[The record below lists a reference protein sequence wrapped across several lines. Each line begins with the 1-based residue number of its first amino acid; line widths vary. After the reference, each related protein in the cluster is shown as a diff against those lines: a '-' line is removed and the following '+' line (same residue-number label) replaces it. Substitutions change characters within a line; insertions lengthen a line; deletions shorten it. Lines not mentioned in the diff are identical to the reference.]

1 MRIFLPASALEILI
15 DDVAGFA
22 LEILGQEILEGAAP
36 KIHDSVVTEDLG
48 EVFEFHVPFAKDRAE
63 MIVEHFLETFAPFVT
78 AEEFHQPVEIMAG
91 RH

>member
-1 MRIFLPASALEILI
+1 MRILLPASAFEILV

-36 KIHDSVVTEDLG
+36 KVHDSVLTQDLG
-48 EVFEFHVPFAKDRAE
+48 EFFELNVPVAEDRAE
-63 MIVEHFLETFAPFVT
+63 MILEHFRETFAPFVT